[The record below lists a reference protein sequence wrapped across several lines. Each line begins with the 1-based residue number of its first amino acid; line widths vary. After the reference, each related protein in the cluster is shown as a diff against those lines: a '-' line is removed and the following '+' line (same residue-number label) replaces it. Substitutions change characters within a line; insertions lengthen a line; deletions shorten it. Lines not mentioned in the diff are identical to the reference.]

1 MGQAARSLVKTVLE
15 VLESTARYFAD
26 KGVESPRLNI
36 DLLLAHV
43 LGIKRRM
50 DLYMVFDRPLANKE
64 LDALRDLVKRR
75 SQGVPLQHLLGS
87 VEFHGRE
94 FACDGRAL
102 VPRPETEQFV
112 ERLLKL
118 GLPDDARCVDVGTG
132 SGVIALTLAAERPA
146 FRGAATDRSGNA
158 LGLARD
164 NAARLV
170 LTGRVEFH
178 QGDLLADLPGPFD
191 LVAANLPYIPDGD
204 IGGLAREVQHD
215 PIMALDGG
223 ADGLGIIARC
233 VTQAHERLA
242 PGGRIALE
250 HGHDQAPRVRELLAA
265 AGFAEVETVRDY
277 QEVERFA
284 FAVRS

>member
-1 MGQAARSLVKTVLE
+1 MKTVLE
-15 VLESTARYFAD
+15 VLESTAKYFAD
-26 KGVESPRLNI
+26 RGVESPRLNI

-50 DLYMVFDRPLANKE
+50 DLYMVFDRPLNGKE

-87 VEFHGRE
+87 VEFYKRE

-102 VPRPETEQFV
+102 VPRPETEQLV
-112 ERLLKL
+112 ERVLKL
-118 GLPDDARCVDVGTG
+118 PLPEDARCVDVGTG

-146 FRGAATDRSGNA
+146 YRVAAVDRSNNA

-164 NAARLV
+164 NAARLA
-170 LTGRVEFH
+170 LAERVEFT
-178 QGDLLADLPGPFD
+178 QGDLLAALPGLYD
-191 LVAANLPYIPDGD
+191 LVVANLPYVPGRD
-204 IGGLAREVQHD
+204 IAGLSREVQHD

-223 ADGLGIIARC
+223 ADGLEIVARLAP
-233 VTQAHERLA
+233 QAHERLA

-250 HGHDQAPRVRELLAA
+250 IGHDQAVRVKEILAA
-265 AGFAEVETVRDY
+265 AGFADVESARDY

-284 FAVRS
+284 FAVKS